1 VTDGDPMPGDKH
13 TTAARFDAAAPDYLE
28 SDAHHTGA
36 DLETLA
42 PWCADADRA
51 LDVAPGAGHTAG
63 ALGDTGVGTVVA
75 TDTAPA
81 MVATAVETYGV
92 EGCVAD
98 AERLPFATET
108 FDAVSCRIAA
118 HHFPAPEQFVAEAAR
133 VLAPGG
139 VLALEDNV
147 APRTPVCRPASTR
160 SNGSATR
167 PTSAWTRPR
176 CGVGGSRPRG

>member
-1 VTDGDPMPGDKH
+1 MPGDKH

-63 ALGDTGVGTVVA
+63 ALGDAGVGTVVA